1 MKTNQNSK
9 GIYRNYKW
17 FSTNNSVIVLTDTG
31 IKTAAV
37 KRTEDFDFEALFQIA
52 IANNKSLF

>member
-9 GIYRNYKW
+9 GIYRDYKW

-52 IANNKSLF
+52 IADGK